1 MKTSTLTAKT
11 LAKEI
16 STIAKQWGWI
26 RAGGTFQARLM
37 STGEVTITIPAPE
50 CAPRF
55 TAATR
60 YHAPRQLPTSG
71 QLTAI
76 NDAAAAIFTITG

>member
-1 MKTSTLTAKT
+1 MKTLTAKT

-16 STIAKQWGWI
+16 LTIAKQWGWI
-26 RAGGTFQARLM
+26 RVGGAFQARL
-37 STGEVTITIPAPE
+37 STGEVATITIPAPE

-55 TAATR
+55 SPATR
-60 YHAPRQLPTSG
+60 YHAPRQLPTAG

-76 NDAAAAIFTITG
+76 NEIAAATFAITG

>member
-1 MKTSTLTAKT
+1 MKTLTAKT

-16 STIAKQWGWI
+16 LTIANQWNWI
-26 RAGGTFQARLM
+26 RKGGTFQARL
-37 STGEVTITIPAPE
+37 STGEVATITIPAPE

-55 TAATR
+55 SPATR
-60 YHAPRQLPTSG
+60 YHAPRQLPTAG

-76 NDAAAAIFTITG
+76 NEIAAAVFA

>member
-1 MKTSTLTAKT
+1 MKTLTAKT

-16 STIAKQWGWI
+16 LTIAAQWGWI
-26 RAGGTFQARLM
+26 RAGGTFQARL
-37 STGEVTITIPAPE
+37 STGEVATITIPAPE

-60 YHAPRQLPTSG
+60 YHAPRQLPTAG

-76 NDAAAAIFTITG
+76 NEIAAATFAITG